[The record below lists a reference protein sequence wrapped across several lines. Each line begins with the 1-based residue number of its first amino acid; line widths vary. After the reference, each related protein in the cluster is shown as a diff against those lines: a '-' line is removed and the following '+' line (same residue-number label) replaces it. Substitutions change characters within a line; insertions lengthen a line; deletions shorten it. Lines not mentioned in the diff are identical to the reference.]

1 MRERYEPALKVAC
14 AVLAAVL
21 LFELVRVVVQGN
33 PLGHL
38 TIPALPALA
47 ASETTNAIP
56 AQGVVKGG
64 AAKDGGAPSGG
75 ATNGVA
81 KGAPTAGK
89 GTNATVSQASGAAK
103 DGGAPSGKGAT
114 NDVAKGVQVA
124 GKG

>member
-47 ASETTNAIP
+47 ASGTTNAAP

-75 ATNGVA
+75 ATN
-81 KGAPTAGK
+81 
-89 GTNATVSQASGAAK
+89 
-103 DGGAPSGKGAT
+103 
-114 NDVAKGVQVA
+114 DVAKGVQVA
-124 GKG
+124 GKGTNVAGAARDGGAP